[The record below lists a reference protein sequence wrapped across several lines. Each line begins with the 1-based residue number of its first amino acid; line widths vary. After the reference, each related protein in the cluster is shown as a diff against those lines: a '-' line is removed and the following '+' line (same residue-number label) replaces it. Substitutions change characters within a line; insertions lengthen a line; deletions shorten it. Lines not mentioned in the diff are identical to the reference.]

1 MRNYIKNLG
10 VSLAH
15 EFIFIT
21 KDFTDTKIAHVYDS
35 KRVIVNAFVDYNNNA
50 DDDNMKEVIKG
61 YGFLRIITADST
73 PITLYGD
80 MFVVKANR
88 DTDNVV
94 IHITESVVN
103 HERF

>member
-1 MRNYIKNLG
+1 MKKNYIKNLG

-15 EFIFIT
+15 EFIFVT
-21 KDFTDTKIAHVYDS
+21 KDFTDTKIAKVYDS

-50 DDDNMKEVIKG
+50 DNEDMQEIIKG

-80 MFVVKANR
+80 MFVVKANN

-94 IHITESVVN
+94 IHITESVK
-103 HERF
+103 R